1 MEKQERSSFSSRV
14 GFVLAASGSA
24 VGLGNLWRFPYL
36 AARYGG
42 GIFLLV
48 YLILVV
54 TFGFSLMIT
63 EFAIGRKTRL
73 SCIGAYGALDK
84 RFNFLGWIAAF
95 VPLIITPYYCVI
107 GGWVMK
113 YLWTFISGGALE
125 AADNGGFFSRFIS
138 FDAGSLPATIL
149 NFSGPTPWFVLFVLI
164 TGLVVIFGV
173 QKGIENASRLMMP
186 VLAVLIVVI
195 ALYSLTI
202 PGALAGLK
210 YYLMPDFSQF
220 SASTVLGACGQ
231 MFYSMSLAMGIT
243 ITYGSYM
250 PKENLRQYLTNTNG
264 NFDGVGIEIY
274 TTQDG
279 EVVISSVMPG
289 QPAETAGLQAGDV
302 IIGVDGEDMKGKLLS
317 DVAAKIHGEK
327 GTAVTIRVQRGDEE
341 KEFTMERATVEVES
355 VSSRMMENKIG
366 YISIS
371 GFKENTYSQF
381 KEALTALQKDGMKGL
396 ILDLRDNPGGLVR
409 SVYEIGDELL
419 PEGTMVY
426 TLDKK
431 QNRNDLKCDE
441 KYLDIPLVVLVNENS
456 ASASEIFAGAV
467 KDTGRG
473 TLVGNQTFGK
483 GLVQRLFVLPDG
495 SGLNVTVQK
504 YYTPNGTSIH
514 GVGIEPDEKVELPEA
529 YSGTPLTEIPAEQ
542 DTQLQKGLQ
551 VMEEQLK

>member
-63 EFAIGRKTRL
+63 EFAIGRKTKL

-113 YLWTFISGGALE
+113 YLWTFISGSALE
-125 AADNGGFFSRFIS
+125 AADNGGFFSRFIG

-202 PGALAGLK
+202 PGALAGVK

-250 PKENLRQYLTNTNG
+250 PKENLLEHSVTQ
-264 NFDGVGIEIY
+264 IEIFD
-274 TTQDG
+274 TLF
-279 EVVISSVMPG
+279 
-289 QPAETAGLQAGDV
+289 AFFAGLMIIPAVIAFNGGDPSQV
-302 IIGVDGEDMKGKLLS
+302 NSGPSLMFISLPMVFDSMKFGTIIGAVFFLL
-317 DVAAKIHGEK
+317 VLFA
-327 GTAVTIRVQRGDEE
+327 
-341 KEFTMERATVEVES
+341 
-355 VSSRMMENKIG
+355 
-366 YISIS
+366 
-371 GFKENTYSQF
+371 
-381 KEALTALQKDGMKGL
+381 ALTSSIALMETL
-396 ILDLRDNPGGLVR
+396 A
-409 SVYEIGDELL
+409 SVI
-419 PEGTMVY
+419 M
-426 TLDKK
+426 DK
-431 QNRNDLKCDE
+431 
-441 KYLDIPLVVLVNENS
+441 
-456 ASASEIFAGAV
+456 F
-467 KDTGRG
+467 
-473 TLVGNQTFGK
+473 
-483 GLVQRLFVLPDG
+483 
-495 SGLNVTVQK
+495 
-504 YYTPNGTSIH
+504 
-514 GVGIEPDEKVELPEA
+514 
-529 YSGTPLTEIPAEQ
+529 
-542 DTQLQKGLQ
+542 
-551 VMEEQLK
+551 

>member
-113 YLWTFISGGALE
+113 YLWTFVSGGALE

-250 PKENLRQYLTNTNG
+250 PKENLLEHSVTQ
-264 NFDGVGIEIY
+264 IEIFD
-274 TTQDG
+274 TLF
-279 EVVISSVMPG
+279 
-289 QPAETAGLQAGDV
+289 AFFAGLMIIPSVIAFNGGDPSQV
-302 IIGVDGEDMKGKLLS
+302 NSGPSLMFISLPMVFDSMKFGTVIGAVFFLLVLFAALTSSIALMETLASVIMDKFKLKRIPATLIIIAICLAVGMLSCLGYGPWESVTIIGMQFLDFFDFISNSVLMPIVAVLTCVLIGHVVGTKVVADEVKSGAGSFHREKLHRVMIRWIAPVLL
-317 DVAAKIHGEK
+317 VA
-327 GTAVTIRVQRGDEE
+327 
-341 KEFTMERATVEVES
+341 
-355 VSSRMMENKIG
+355 
-366 YISIS
+366 
-371 GFKENTYSQF
+371 
-381 KEALTALQKDGMKGL
+381 
-396 ILDLRDNPGGLVR
+396 IL
-409 SVYEIGDELL
+409 
-419 PEGTMVY
+419 
-426 TLDKK
+426 
-431 QNRNDLKCDE
+431 
-441 KYLDIPLVVLVNENS
+441 
-456 ASASEIFAGAV
+456 ASELASKIFGV
-467 KDTGRG
+467 
-473 TLVGNQTFGK
+473 F
-483 GLVQRLFVLPDG
+483 
-495 SGLNVTVQK
+495 
-504 YYTPNGTSIH
+504 SI
-514 GVGIEPDEKVELPEA
+514 
-529 YSGTPLTEIPAEQ
+529 
-542 DTQLQKGLQ
+542 
-551 VMEEQLK
+551 

>member
-63 EFAIGRKTRL
+63 EFAIGRKTKL

-113 YLWTFISGGALE
+113 YLWTFISGSALE
-125 AADNGGFFSRFIS
+125 AADNGGFFSRFIG

-202 PGALAGLK
+202 PGALAGVK

-250 PKENLRQYLTNTNG
+250 PKENLLEHSVTQ
-264 NFDGVGIEIY
+264 IEIFD
-274 TTQDG
+274 TLF
-279 EVVISSVMPG
+279 
-289 QPAETAGLQAGDV
+289 AFFAGLMIIPAVIAFNGAADGIRFDEVRHDHRRGVLPARPVRGADLLHRADGDARVGHHGQVQAQAHPGNAHHHCD
-302 IIGVDGEDMKGKLLS
+302 LS
-317 DVAAKIHGEK
+317 GRRH
-327 GTAVTIRVQRGDEE
+327 AVLPR
-341 KEFTMERATVEVES
+341 
-355 VSSRMMENKIG
+355 
-366 YISIS
+366 
-371 GFKENTYSQF
+371 
-381 KEALTALQKDGMKGL
+381 L
-396 ILDLRDNPGGLVR
+396 R
-409 SVYEIGDELL
+409 SVGKRHDH
-419 PEGTMVY
+419 
-426 TLDKK
+426 
-431 QNRNDLKCDE
+431 RH
-441 KYLDIPLVVLVNENS
+441 
-456 ASASEIFAGAV
+456 AV
-467 KDTGRG
+467 
-473 TLVGNQTFGK
+473 
-483 GLVQRLFVLPDG
+483 P
-495 SGLNVTVQK
+495 
-504 YYTPNGTSIH
+504 
-514 GVGIEPDEKVELPEA
+514 
-529 YSGTPLTEIPAEQ
+529 
-542 DTQLQKGLQ
+542 
-551 VMEEQLK
+551 